1 MVPGNADRRE
11 AMRAGFPDAPWRK
24 DGPLH
29 VAETIAGVR
38 LIGLD
43 VTVPGEKHGEVTPEV
58 HRVPGPAPSTRQLR
72 RLMVFMHQHPFPAA
86 NGGDLDAPDVP
97 QRRTAA

>member
-11 AMRAGFPDAPWRK
+11 AMRAGVPRCALGAK
-24 DGPLH
+24 DGPLN

-43 VTVPGEKHGEVTPEV
+43 VTVPGEKYGEVTPEV
-58 HRVPGPAPSTRQLR
+58 LAFLTGAPRARYLR
-72 RLMVFMHQHPFPAA
+72 
-86 NGGDLDAPDVP
+86 
-97 QRRTAA
+97 